1 MKTFLQTG
9 AGLLAAT
16 ALALMPVQ
24 ASAQIKDYDPAIYDL
39 LLDCAALHVLLAQA
53 ADKDAD
59 KDKATKNAVGFI
71 TGAEAMSG
79 AEIKDYAAVL
89 NPRKD
94 KLLDLMSKKDPALV
108 RTMKSCA
115 AIEKV
120 GRVAATMTK

>member
-1 MKTFLQTG
+1 
-9 AGLLAAT
+9 
-16 ALALMPVQ
+16 MPVQ
-24 ASAQIKDYDPAIYDL
+24 VSAETKDYDPAIYDL

-59 KDKATKNAVGFI
+59 KEKATNNAVGFI

-79 AEIKDYAAVL
+79 SEIKDYAAVL

-94 KLLDLMSKKDPALV
+94 KLLNLMSKKDPALV

-120 GRVAATMTK
+120 GRVAAAVAK